1 MNIFNCTI
9 SSCYLSAGYK
19 TSSYTLR
26 ISRPQIPDEVTVL
39 IFLLGRPG
47 SPSEQMAIEK
57 EAKREGDLVQGDF
70 KDTYHHLAYKN
81 VMGKLWA
88 SEFCPQA
95 EFVVKADDDM

>member
-1 MNIFNCTI
+1 
-9 SSCYLSAGYK
+9 
-19 TSSYTLR
+19 
-26 ISRPQIPDEVTVL
+26 
-39 IFLLGRPG
+39 
-47 SPSEQMAIEK
+47 MAIEK
-57 EAKREGDLVQGDF
+57 EAKREADLVQGDF